1 MHMMRTI
8 EKQAVF
14 WICLS
19 LVICTAGVYWQVMNF
34 DFVDFDDHQY
44 VTENQKVQQGLSWE
58 NIHWAFR
65 TTDVSSWAP
74 LTWLSLMLDRQ
85 LFGSGAC
92 GFHGTNLVLHIANT
106 ILLFMVM
113 RRYTRVIWPSVFVAL
128 AFGLH
133 PLHVESV
140 AWVSERKDVL
150 STLFWMLTM
159 LTYVRYCRCR
169 RTKIVWYGL
178 GLASMGLGLMAKP
191 MLVTLPCV
199 LLLLDYWPLGR
210 IKFAF
215 TGGENHAEPC
225 CCAHISERKSL
236 AFLVLE
242 KIPFF
247 ILSAASSVVTLIVQA
262 KTRVPIT
269 LLSAKAR
276 IANALVS
283 YTSYIE
289 KMLWPRNL
297 AAFYPH
303 PGSTLPIWQVI
314 IALVVLFCISVLVIQ
329 CGRRAPY
336 LIVGWLWYLGT
347 LLPVIGLVQV
357 GTQAM
362 ADRYTY
368 IPLVGLYIIIAWSVY
383 DVVVRRRHCG
393 IILAGMTLVVCIPLM
408 ICTFRQVG
416 YWRNSASLFERA
428 LKVTSKNY
436 VAHTGLGVVFAEQG
450 DIEKA
455 IHHFN
460 AALQIKPGD
469 IDAHFNLGKALA
481 QQQKVSEAIEHY
493 TKVLSLNPEHANAH
507 NSLALLLAQQGKL
520 DQAVALYRRGLES
533 NPEDVPLHSNLG
545 VALIQQGKFDEAVR
559 EFQLVL
565 QLRPDSGTY
574 KNLAVALTF
583 KGDFDEAVKHYT
595 ESVRLE
601 PANAHTH
608 YLLGN
613 ALLAQGKT
621 AAAIAEYR
629 TALELDPQHQRART
643 ALQEALGEDAQ
654 SDHP

>member
-1 MHMMRTI
+1 MSF
-8 EKQAVF
+8 EKQSVF
-14 WICLS
+14 WICLF
-19 LVICTAGVYWQVMNF
+19 LVVATAGVYWQVMNF
-34 DFVDFDDHQY
+34 DFVDFDDHKY
-44 VTENQKVQQGLSWE
+44 VPENSMVQQGLTPDS
-58 NIHWAFR
+58 IRWAF
-65 TTDVSSWAP
+65 TSEHASNWFP

-85 LFGSGAC
+85 LFGPDAGA
-92 GFHGTNLVLHIANT
+92 FHRTNLLLHIANT
-106 ILLFMVM
+106 LLLFFVLNNCTKA
-113 RRYTRVIWPSVFVAL
+113 RWPGFFVAL

-140 AWVSERKDVL
+140 AWITERKDVL

-169 RTKIVWYGL
+169 RTKIVWYA
-178 GLASMGLGLMAKP
+178 LALAFMGLGLMAKP

-210 IKFAF
+210 MNFAVS
-215 TGGENHAEPC
+215 TGNNDSRPDYYAG
-225 CCAHISERKSL
+225 ISETRSL

-247 ILSAASSVVTLIVQA
+247 ILSAASSVVTLIVQ
-262 KTRVPIT
+262 KQTRAPIM
-269 LLSAKAR
+269 LLSLKAR
-276 IANALVS
+276 VANALVS
-283 YTSYIE
+283 YVSYIG
-289 KMLWPRNL
+289 KMFWPKNL

-314 IALVVLFCISVLVIQ
+314 IALVVLFCISVLVIR

-336 LIVGWLWYLGT
+336 IIVGWLWYLGT

-368 IPLVGLYIIIAWSVY
+368 IPLVGLFIIIAWAVY
-383 DVVVRRRHCG
+383 DVVVRRRYCG
-393 IILAGMTLVVCIPLM
+393 IIFAGMTFVVCIPLM

-416 YWRNSASLFERA
+416 YWRNSSTLFERA
-428 LKVTSKNY
+428 IKVTSKNY
-436 VAHTGLGVVFAEQG
+436 VAHTGLGVAFAQAG

-455 IHHFN
+455 VRHFN
-460 AALQIKPGD
+460 AALGIKPGH
-469 IDAHFNLGKALA
+469 IDAHFNLGKVLA
-481 QQQKVSEAIEHY
+481 EQGKVSEAVECY
-493 TKVLSLNPEHANAH
+493 NKVLSLNPGHADAY
-507 NSLALLLAQQGKL
+507 NSLALLLAGHGRL
-520 DQAVALYRRGLES
+520 DEAVALYRRGLES

-559 EFQLVL
+559 EFRVVL
-565 QLRPDSGTY
+565 QLRPDSGTH

-583 KGDFDEAVKHYT
+583 KGEFDEAIKHYT

-629 TALELDPQHQRART
+629 TALELDPQHERAKT
-643 ALQEALGEDAQ
+643 ALEEAVAGATR
-654 SDHP
+654 SSRY